1 MKNAAKCETQCELQN
16 RESSDLWTQMAIAQ
30 AIMFVS
36 EYLVTNII
44 YLNAIEATLSLNQE
58 LFEILVQ

>member
-36 EYLVTNII
+36 VYLVINII
-44 YLNAIEATLSLNQE
+44 YLNAIEETLSSNQE
-58 LFEILVQ
+58 PFEVLI

>member
-36 EYLVTNII
+36 VYLVTNII
-44 YLNAIEATLSLNQE
+44 YLNAIEETLSLNQE
-58 LFEILVQ
+58 PFEVLI

>member
-1 MKNAAKCETQCELQN
+1 MKNAAKSETQCELQN

-36 EYLVTNII
+36 VYLVTNII
-44 YLNAIEATLSLNQE
+44 YLNAIEETLSSNQE
-58 LFEILVQ
+58 PFEVLI

>member
-16 RESSDLWTQMAIAQ
+16 RESSDFWTQMAIAQ

-36 EYLVTNII
+36 VYLVTNII
-44 YLNAIEATLSLNQE
+44 YLNAIEETLSSSME
-58 LFEILVQ
+58 LFEVLV

>member
-36 EYLVTNII
+36 VYLVTNII
-44 YLNAIEATLSLNQE
+44 YLNAIEETLSSNQE
-58 LFEILVQ
+58 PFEVLI

>member
-30 AIMFVS
+30 AIMLVS
-36 EYLVTNII
+36 VYLVTNII
-44 YLNAIEATLSLNQE
+44 YLNAIEETLSLNQE

>member
-30 AIMFVS
+30 AIMIVS
-36 EYLVTNII
+36 VYLVTNII

>member
-1 MKNAAKCETQCELQN
+1 MKNAAKCDKQCELQN

-36 EYLVTNII
+36 VYLVTNII
-44 YLNAIEATLSLNQE
+44 YLNAIEETLSLNLE

>member
-1 MKNAAKCETQCELQN
+1 MKNAAKCDTQCELQN

-36 EYLVTNII
+36 VYLVTNII

>member
-36 EYLVTNII
+36 VYLVTNII
-44 YLNAIEATLSLNQE
+44 YLNAIEATLSLNQD

>member
-36 EYLVTNII
+36 VYLVTNII
-44 YLNAIEATLSLNQE
+44 YLNAIEETLSLNQE

>member
-36 EYLVTNII
+36 VYLVTNII

>member
-36 EYLVTNII
+36 VYLVINII
-44 YLNAIEATLSLNQE
+44 YLNAIEETLSLNQE
-58 LFEILVQ
+58 PFEVLI

>member
-36 EYLVTNII
+36 VYLVTNII
-44 YLNAIEATLSLNQE
+44 YLNAIEETLSLNLE